1 MQEQGLSALPHQ
13 RHALDAATKGLDA
26 IRPEAARDLGRA
38 VANKPELLA
47 DAAKGRTAAAIR
59 AMTLEAELRVDLG
72 RRADRFVADWQKQAK
87 LYATHDR
94 NRDYDAADKVSER
107 MSGMAKSLERD
118 PELESL
124 LRKRV
129 KELGIGTSNGA
140 SLSHELQQGR
150 TRSRGYDLSL

>member
-1 MQEQGLSALPHQ
+1 MAK
-13 RHALDAATKGLDA
+13 ALDAT
-26 IRPEAARDLGRA
+26 RPEAAHDLGNALAAR
-38 VANKPELLA
+38 PELLA
-47 DAAKGRTAAAIR
+47 EAAKGRTAAAIR
-59 AMTLEAELRVDLG
+59 AMTLAAELRVDLG

-107 MSGMAKSLERD
+107 MNVMAKSLERD
-118 PELESL
+118 PQLESL
-124 LRKRV
+124 LRNRV
-129 KELGIGTSNGA
+129 KELGISTSGGA